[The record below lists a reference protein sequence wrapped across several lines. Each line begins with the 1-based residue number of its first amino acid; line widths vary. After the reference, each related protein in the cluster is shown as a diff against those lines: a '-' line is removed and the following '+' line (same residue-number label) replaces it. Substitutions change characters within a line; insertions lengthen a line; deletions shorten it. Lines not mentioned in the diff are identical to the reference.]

1 MPDHLKWLA
10 LVSLLAAAV
19 RVTAAPGAPGYLQAV
34 GPPPLRF
41 EPPPTIAT
49 AAVPPRLPAA
59 TPAPAPIVRNADL
72 NSPSNSPSLAV
83 AELPLTTAA
92 LPALPPDDP
101 TLPVPL
107 FEGISAPAA
116 PGTSFDNESTGL
128 QGLMKYFARR
138 HGTNLS
144 TGVSFHAPLGFVPPT
159 PPAPSSSATFQTSP
173 AAKP

>member
-1 MPDHLKWLA
+1 MPDHFRWLA

-19 RVTAAPGAPGYLQAV
+19 RVTAAPGYLQAV

-49 AAVPPRLPAA
+49 AAVLPPLPAA
-59 TPAPAPIVRNADL
+59 TPAPVLIVRNADL

-92 LPALPPDDP
+92 VPAPLPDDP

-159 PPAPSSSATFQTSP
+159 PPTPSSSATFQTSP